1 MRNGKAEMSLRC
13 HPLPATFA
21 TVLAAVI
28 LISGLISC
36 GNNNTDQSRVLLTV
50 TVTPATA
57 DPQLLGVSQVTFTA
71 NGTFSETPSPAPVTF
86 TPPYTGA
93 FSVGTFNNQVIAN
106 IVSTGSGTATLQC
119 VSGMS
124 GTVEVA
130 AVALANNGTNNM
142 VSGIAQL
149 TCP

>member
-1 MRNGKAEMSLRC
+1 MRDVE
-13 HPLPATFA
+13 A
-21 TVLAAVI
+21 TVSSRRALPLAAVVVVLLAAI
-28 LISGLISC
+28 LISC
-36 GNNNTDQSRVLLTV
+36 GNNNPNQSRVLLTV

-57 DPQLLGVSQVTFTA
+57 DPQLLGVSQVVFTA
-71 NGTFSETPSPAPVTF
+71 NGTFSETPSPAPLTF
-86 TPPYTGA
+86 AAPYTGA
-93 FSVGTFNNQVIAN
+93 FSVGTFNNQVIAT

-130 AVALANNGTNNM
+130 AVALANNGTSNT